1 MLNFTSKLMGKFD
14 FRLENFLNSFTGKSR
29 HGAVAVILAAPIVII
44 AGTYMVFRRAKH
56 ACKRKNDGVFARS
69 MSIGA
74 LHGGILALER
84 LTYYHQARADAASL
98 NTAESELKVLLA
110 EEQPDFKKL
119 QSIVAKLEMSG
130 KEAFAVEI
138 LERAVDKARK
148 DKKPHE
154 AYEIEMLLVEMLI
167 YKGDYKKALTC
178 ECLSDEA
185 ITDARRPLFKAII
198 HIMLE
203 HPKEE
208 ATKCWEEFTEV
219 RTLFQYPPSSQ
230 EDGQSQQGSTSFNEF
245 ENFVKVLK
253 QNIAKAHTKR

>member
-1 MLNFTSKLMGKFD
+1 MLNFTRKLMGKFD

-74 LHGGILALER
+74 LHGGILSLER

-119 QSIVAKLEMSG
+119 QVTQIFLHLLFLEFFLLVLPLTFGFLYLLSQFAWKSIVAKLEMSG

-167 YKGDYKKALTC
+167 YKVLFLT
-178 ECLSDEA
+178 
-185 ITDARRPLFKAII
+185 
-198 HIMLE
+198 H
-203 HPKEE
+203 
-208 ATKCWEEFTEV
+208 
-219 RTLFQYPPSSQ
+219 
-230 EDGQSQQGSTSFNEF
+230 
-245 ENFVKVLK
+245 
-253 QNIAKAHTKR
+253 